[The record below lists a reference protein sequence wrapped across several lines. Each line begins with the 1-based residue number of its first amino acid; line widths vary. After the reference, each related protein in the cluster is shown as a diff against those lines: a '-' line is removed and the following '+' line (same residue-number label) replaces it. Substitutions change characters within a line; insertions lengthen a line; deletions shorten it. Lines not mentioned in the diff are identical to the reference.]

1 MTNTTSP
8 SIGPA
13 TGKQRLGVIDALRGF
28 AILGIL
34 FANILS
40 WSLYK
45 FTPVSE
51 LSTFSFAENDHLLHQ
66 LLNFF
71 IDTKFYSIFSILFG
85 VGFFLQYD
93 RQRNN
98 QDAFLSVYKRRL
110 KFLILFGFIHMLFWS
125 GDILML
131 YGMMAFVFI
140 QFRNL
145 PSDKILKWAIFFM
158 FAPLILDTIVLFV
171 APGWMSPSKEIAGEA
186 MKRYIDQDPAS
197 VIAAFQSANPL
208 DAIKQNFHNI
218 MWRWFDFLP
227 SSRPFKVLGLFLLG
241 FYLQSKNYFTETG
254 KSWKVFFTFGIIGT
268 VAHLIGYQIGGSM
281 AKFPTEASHLAY
293 KAIMMFG
300 QVTLALAYASLLS
313 IIYHTSIG
321 EKIMQPLTSVG
332 KMSFTN
338 YLSQTF
344 IGILLFY
351 GIGFGLGGTMTLT
364 PIFIIAI
371 LIYAFQ
377 VLYSTIWLKIYK
389 FGPLEW
395 GWKCL
400 TYKKK
405 FPIRN
410 STYEKIKA
418 LKKAS

>member
-1 MTNTTSP
+1 MTNTTSSTITP
-8 SIGPA
+8 T

-45 FTPVSE
+45 FTPTAE
-51 LSTFSFAENDHLLHQ
+51 LNTFAFAEYDSTLHH

-71 IDTKFYSIFSILFG
+71 VDTKFYSIFSILFG
-85 VGFFLQYD
+85 VGFYLQYD

-98 QDAFLSVYKRRL
+98 QEAFLKVYRRRL

-140 QFRNL
+140 LFRNQS
-145 PSDKILKWAIFFM
+145 PDRILKWAVFFM
-158 FAPLILDTIVLFV
+158 FAPLLVDAVMLYV

-186 MKRYIDQDPAS
+186 MKRYIDEDPSA
-197 VIAAFQSANPL
+197 VVAAFQSGNF
-208 DAIKQNFHNI
+208 ITTFKQNVHNI
-218 MWRWFDFLP
+218 MWRWFDFMP
-227 SSRPFKVLGLFLLG
+227 SYRPFKVLGLFLFG
-241 FYLQSKNYFTETG
+241 FYLQSKKFFTEG
-254 KSWKVFFTFGIIGT
+254 GRSWKVFFIFATLGT
-268 VAHLIGYQIGGSM
+268 AAHLIGYQIGGSM
-281 AKFPTEASHLAY
+281 AKFPKEASDLGF

-300 QVTLALAYASLLS
+300 QLTLALSYASLLS
-313 IIYHTSIG
+313 IIYHTSWG
-321 EKIMQPLTSVG
+321 EKAMQPLTSVG

-338 YLSQTF
+338 YLSQTL
-344 IGILLFY
+344 IGIVIFY
-351 GIGFGLGGTMTLT
+351 GIGFGLGGTLTLA
-364 PIFIIAI
+364 PIFVIAV
-371 LIYAFQ
+371 LIYIFQ
-377 VLYSTIWLKIYK
+377 VTYSAIWLKKFK

-400 TYKKK
+400 TYSQR
-405 FPIRN
+405 FPILN
-410 STYEKIKA
+410 SEYDKIKA
-418 LKKAS
+418 AKKAA